1 MMAYYKLR
9 ERVTNFIC
17 KYYGEDISKIIS
29 FRFNIDSTLVS
40 VSIGFENGNIRTARI
55 EFNLDFETLL
65 IYAENDKG
73 KNESIIYKSLD
84 DSFCNNI
91 GEYIIHK
98 ETGVLYKIIQYSD
111 DVLLLN
117 EAYVVHPFF
126 IPEEFLKTNLK
137 EVDKLC

>member
-1 MMAYYKLR
+1 MVYYKLR

-17 KYYGEDISKIIS
+17 KYYGEDISKIIG

-40 VSIGFENGNIRTARI
+40 VSIEFKNGNIRKANI
-55 EFNLDFETLL
+55 EFNLDFDTLL
-65 IYAENDKG
+65 IYAENDKS

-84 DSFCNNI
+84 GSFCNNI

-117 EAYVVHPFF
+117 EEYAVHPFF
-126 IPEEFLKTNLK
+126 IPNEFLNTDIK
-137 EVDKLC
+137 EVTKYW

>member
-1 MMAYYKLR
+1 MVYYKLR

-29 FRFNIDSTLVS
+29 FRFNIGSTLVS
-40 VSIGFENGNIRTARI
+40 ISIGFENGNIRKANI
-55 EFNLDFETLL
+55 EFKSGFNTLL
-65 IYAENDKG
+65 IYAENDKS

-84 DSFCNNI
+84 DSFCDNI

-117 EAYVVHPFF
+117 ESYVVHPLFNHD
-126 IPEEFLKTNLK
+126 EFLKTNIK
-137 EVDKLC
+137 EVAKYW

>member
-1 MMAYYKLR
+1 MVYYKLR

-40 VSIGFENGNIRTARI
+40 VSIGFENGNIRKANI
-55 EFNLDFETLL
+55 EFNLDFDTLL
-65 IYAENDKG
+65 IYAENDKSN
-73 KNESIIYKSLD
+73 NESIIYKSLD
-84 DSFCNNI
+84 DSICNNI

-117 EAYVVHPFF
+117 EEYAVHPFF
-126 IPEEFLKTNLK
+126 IADEFLKTNIK
-137 EVDKLC
+137 EVAKYW